1 MPVNL
6 SDIRTFAADS
16 VRVQRLQELQQLA
29 SRTHQ
34 AQLSSEFD
42 RALDLRRASVKET
55 DETENP
61 GIRRENQSPD
71 SGNPRNPDGGSAES
85 SPDQAQASSVAAAV
99 DGIGENIDLR
109 G

>member
-29 SRTHQ
+29 SRTNQ
-34 AQLSSEFD
+34 AQLATEFD
-42 RALDLRRASVKET
+42 DALDQRRASVKET
-55 DETENP
+55 DEADNP
-61 GIRRENQSPD
+61 VIHGEDESRNQ
-71 SGNPRNPDGGSAES
+71 GGSRRRKGRNADG
-85 SPDQAQASSVAAAV
+85 SPDQGSDADVTATIE
-99 DGIGENIDLR
+99 GIGENIDLR